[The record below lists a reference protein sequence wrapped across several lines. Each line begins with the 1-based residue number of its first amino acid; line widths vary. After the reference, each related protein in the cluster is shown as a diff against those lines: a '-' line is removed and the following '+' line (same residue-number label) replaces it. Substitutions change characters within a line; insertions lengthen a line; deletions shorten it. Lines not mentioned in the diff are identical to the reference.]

1 MAQEAMHNISK
12 HSEATNAKM
21 ELTFDHIFI
30 YVTISDNGKG
40 FSIQNI
46 ENRGN
51 GILNMKQRAELLN
64 GSCDYKSEIQKG
76 TEIKIKIPIDYET
89 KN

>member
-21 ELTFDHIFI
+21 ELTFDHRFI
-30 YVTISDNGKG
+30 YLTISDNGKG
-40 FSIQNI
+40 FCIQNI

-76 TEIKIKIPIDYET
+76 TEIKIKIPIKNET
-89 KN
+89 